1 MLLKLFANH
10 GLNIFN
16 HVKIMLE
23 ECSLLVDKSLQRK
36 AFLLSLFWHSF
47 IVDD

>member
-1 MLLKLFANH
+1 MLLTLFANH

-16 HVKIMLE
+16 HIKIMLE
-23 ECSLLVDKSLQRK
+23 ECSLLADKILQRK
-36 AFLLSLFWHSF
+36 AFLLSHFWDIF

>member
-1 MLLKLFANH
+1 MLFTRFTSY

-16 HVKIMLE
+16 HLQIMLE
-23 ECSLLVDKSLQRK
+23 ECSLLADKGLQRK
-36 AFLLSLFWHSF
+36 AFLSSRSWHSF